1 MATTQ
6 TELAIID
13 IRGVVQG
20 VGFRPFVYQLASRH
34 KLNGWVRNT
43 SEGVSIE
50 IEGARAILD
59 RFVIELREQAPP
71 MARIESLTAAF
82 QEPSGY
88 QKFEIRD
95 SISEQG
101 KYQLISPDI
110 ATCHECLADIID
122 RQNRRFHYPFT
133 NCTNCGP
140 RFTIIEDI
148 PYDRPKTTMRH
159 FVMCPE
165 CKQEYEDPSNRR
177 FHAQPNACPTCG
189 PQLKLLDAT
198 GHELPCD
205 NAIEKSC
212 SLLNDQ
218 AIIAIKG
225 LGGFLLACDATNTR
239 VVEKLRQRKQRPCKP
254 FAVMVATVEEAEKHC
269 LLSDAER
276 SMLLSPQSPIVL

>member
-140 RFTIIEDI
+140 AGRDL
-148 PYDRPKTTMRH
+148 
-159 FVMCPE
+159 
-165 CKQEYEDPSNRR
+165 PSSKIS
-177 FHAQPNACPTCG
+177 PM
-189 PQLKLLDAT
+189 T
-198 GHELPCD
+198 G
-205 NAIEKSC
+205 
-212 SLLNDQ
+212 
-218 AIIAIKG
+218 
-225 LGGFLLACDATNTR
+225 R
-239 VVEKLRQRKQRPCKP
+239 RQRCAISSCVLNANRNMKTLRTGASMHSRTPALHADRSSNCSMQQDTSSPATTPLRKAVHYSMIKQ
-254 FAVMVATVEEAEKHC
+254 
-269 LLSDAER
+269 S
-276 SMLLSPQSPIVL
+276 